1 MDVLLWGLI
10 WLQTL
15 EKEALAVNEWM
26 NEWMNDEWMNE
37 WGGLSK
43 WVFWPGMID
52 CTEKDYEIFN
62 TYSIINY

>member
-1 MDVLLWGLI
+1 MGTNMTANTGVRSI
-10 WLQTL
+10 SS
-15 EKEALAVNEWM
+15 EWM
-26 NEWMNDEWMNE
+26 NENEWKWMDE